1 MINLLYWTG
10 LILAGTVIAFL
21 GLEALIEIYIWMKV

>member
-21 GLEALIEIYIWMKV
+21 GLEALIEIFNWMKI